1 MDLAAYFGGSSM
13 PTYHLAYKTFLK
25 DRASVTAVRKAQK
38 AFYENT
44 QDELNQSGS
53 FVVFGIEGL
62 IMDIGANTRF
72 DPRREPEMPDL

>member
-1 MDLAAYFGGSSM
+1 M
-13 PTYHLAYKTFLK
+13 
-25 DRASVTAVRKAQK
+25 TAVRKAQK

-62 IMDIGANTRF
+62 IMDIGANTRVSNGF
-72 DPRREPEMPDL
+72 KRERAPWADLNLHSLTRDANQKCQIFR